1 MNQNL
6 FYLSFAPNTLW
17 VVYVIC
23 TPIKGARLELQ
34 RTQTWASYAG
44 EVYEAHVWM
53 VKAVEQ
59 FLHFSAVP
67 YPWPFNCGCPNM
79 TSHVKAVVLH
89 NWYQKS
95 PPAVSSSFK
104 TFVTKPNAIHNSK
117 WSSRRVYSLQKHVSV
132 SWWYEAWG
140 FLLLQFTFSKLCQS
154 WRLMNI
160 SRRFSSPQLHLNL
173 LIDIGYMHISWLGQE
188 QLVGSSYLDLSV
200 ESSVTWCCGGSL
212 Q

>member
-1 MNQNL
+1 
-6 FYLSFAPNTLW
+6 
-17 VVYVIC
+17 
-23 TPIKGARLELQ
+23 
-34 RTQTWASYAG
+34 
-44 EVYEAHVWM
+44 M
-53 VKAVEQ
+53 VKDVEQ

-89 NWYQKS
+89 NWYQMS

-104 TFVTKPNAIHNSK
+104 TFVTQPNAIHNSK
-117 WSSRRVYSLQKHVSV
+117 WGSGRVYSLQKHVSV

-173 LIDIGYMHISWLGQE
+173 LIDIGYMHSFGWTKSNRWGVPTWICQWRALSPDVVEAHSSNKTYYDLE
-188 QLVGSSYLDLSV
+188 SILVFSNFINPVQNNQSAICEKDREVEREITIGVDSSKMTV
-200 ESSVTWCCGGSL
+200 N
-212 Q
+212 